1 MQLQPRHAAG
11 VTLIELMIVLSI
23 ITVLATMAMPALG
36 SLKQS
41 VASRSARSAL
51 SVSINHARIKAAMQ
65 GRQVVVC
72 PSLNQIDCE
81 HNLRWQHGWIIFIDG
96 NQNGEHDT
104 NEDIIG
110 VTQSQPSGVAIVST
124 SGRHRIRYQADGTS
138 DGSNLTLTVCDRRG
152 VKSASTLVVSNS
164 GRLRSGTPT
173 PAQAA
178 AACAAVDA

>member
-1 MQLQPRHAAG
+1 MHMQAKRVTG
-11 VTLIELMIVLSI
+11 VTLIELAIVISI
-23 ITVLATMAMPALG
+23 IAVLTTMAMPALG

-41 VASRSARSAL
+41 VVSRSARSAL
-51 SVSINHARIKAAMQ
+51 SVSINQARITAAMQ
-65 GRQVVVC
+65 SRQVVVC
-72 PSLNQIDCE
+72 PSSNQADCE
-81 HNLRWQHGWIIFIDG
+81 HNLRWQHGWISFND
-96 NQNGEHDT
+96 NNKNGEHDAD
-104 NEDIIG
+104 EDIVGI
-110 VTQSQPSGVAIVST
+110 TQGQPSGVAIVST

-178 AACAAVDA
+178 TACASIGT